1 MTDIQTRP
9 FSKNYRRG
17 RYLWNIDAR
26 VLIPPA
32 FNSGL
37 INQTVIAIG
46 ITVLC
51 VGGQELMKRTRR
63 GKKQYKDD
71 ETLGSRE
78 TWEFGYLYQGRS
90 WARFPSPPTPRGWLL
105 SWVPQAVRFPE
116 DKLNELRGLDAA
128 LYIRFLRGCFWFTL
142 LHVLTTFPIL
152 FPIHLE
158 FSEDDISTKSM
169 TRASI
174 SSLVGS
180 QHGKGLLW
188 IHICLLFW
196 VTLTWIA
203 NLLWIMHGTF
213 KMRAENIARRAQ
225 NPPTDKKYYP
235 HPHPQYFFTDIPPE
249 EVDFSNNGLRF
260 RTIMVTNI
268 PPQLRDE
275 KTLQEYFEYY
285 MSRKLEKPALGVNST
300 TQPGFINK
308 SLAFIFNHARKIP
321 AHLAR
326 SSEEDGITSGSQ
338 PNLDDKPVIER
349 VVVARKMTELSS
361 SLERR
366 EEILRSLETA
376 HIKLAQKA
384 LYDVKSAMKRK
395 EDLKPFARSNSR
407 AALIGP
413 KRKAVADVEQGDS
426 SQEGVLSEEERMD
439 LLVKTL
445 GPFVDEFGLMED
457 TGKLKKG
464 MNLSRA
470 AFRKLR
476 TEGSQDDDA
485 DTVISPASA
494 YPPSTP
500 GYKRRNKTVWD
511 ALLSLPRKTLHVYQ
525 PLVRLSHLFRGQTV
539 PAIDYYTAKLNA
551 VNSTITENRS
561 KSVDRYSPVSTA
573 FVTFAEPS
581 DARRACNYLAVHPHN
596 PLTCIVTMAPQYQ
609 DLDWIRVMKSS
620 YNVEFVKDWV
630 VSLGVWAFTIFW
642 LFPVSL
648 FVGLVSIQNISAFW
662 PGLRTYLDKHPWEEE
677 VLQSFVPTLLVA
689 LLALLIPLILL
700 LIAKKAHT
708 ILTLSALHDRIMTRY
723 YKFLIVNVLVFFC
736 VGTAAL
742 QSVLDTFRT
751 NTGSPDILNIVATS
765 FPSAGP
771 FYVGWLIFTLAMHG
785 GFEIALLGVS
795 SADHVSFYESP
806 GHTRA
811 VGIRP
816 RTLNFYYWLPTHLL
830 VIHVLLV
837 FSVLN
842 PFVLPFGCIYF
853 FVETGVMK
861 NQLIHVYAKHYE
873 GNGQLLLIRMIRY
886 SLDGVILAQAVF
898 LAYMVVLKK
907 EVNVGLSAFLI
918 AFTAVVKIYITRT
931 CRAMFEADDVAEAEI
946 RRTSKVDKADSRPK
960 AKTNERT
967 GHELLD
973 TSGQDPIATWRL
985 PAWVSFSYAT
995 LRHRPSHPQQR
1006 HPIPFRTAA
1015 HAESRLSR
1023 VRSLPTAS
1031 SRATPSSLN
1040 VKVSTS
1046 AAEHWETFS
1055 VPVPAPQTPVE
1066 TASGPVTPHPPP
1078 VPWDDLHNI
1087 DLPYDNPY
1095 YTRPI
1100 DNALWLP
1107 RDPCGVLNLD
1117 DTVDLKVAIASEPPA
1132 GQIGLGSW
1140 TAPAE
1145 TGSPASQTSSLPS
1158 SPTSE
1163 QDSLGIP
1170 FTSEPEQVDGS
1181 ESIALPGIL
1190 AKRAEAKDDVEDV
1203 TRERRP
1209 STFRRRP
1216 GTAESGGLSVRR
1228 PSNSLSGK
1236 PPPGSYRSFS
1246 ETLRP
1251 PGKSNSIMSLV
1262 IPTPIERSRSAG
1274 DPDARPD
1281 THAQAELALSDPNTT
1296 ASHISLEPPPL
1307 KRAQNISAFHAIQ
1320 HEVLAEERAAF
1331 QSRLEEEEAEAEKAR
1346 TQKSWLTSW
1355 MFKNLA
1361 PSR

>member
-1 MTDIQTRP
+1 
-9 FSKNYRRG
+9 
-17 RYLWNIDAR
+17 
-26 VLIPPA
+26 
-32 FNSGL
+32 
-37 INQTVIAIG
+37 
-46 ITVLC
+46 
-51 VGGQELMKRTRR
+51 
-63 GKKQYKDD
+63 
-71 ETLGSRE
+71 
-78 TWEFGYLYQGRS
+78 
-90 WARFPSPPTPRGWLL
+90 
-105 SWVPQAVRFPE
+105 
-116 DKLNELRGLDAA
+116 
-128 LYIRFLRGCFWFTL
+128 
-142 LHVLTTFPIL
+142 
-152 FPIHLE
+152 
-158 FSEDDISTKSM
+158 M

-203 NLLWIMHGTF
+203 NLFWIMHGAF

-235 HPHPQYFFTDIPPE
+235 HPHPQYSFTDIQPE
-249 EVDFSNNGLRF
+249 EVDFSNDGLRF

-321 AHLAR
+321 VQLAR
-326 SSEEDGITSGSQ
+326 SSDEDGPRSGSQ
-338 PNLDDKPVIER
+338 SNPDDKPVIER
-349 VVVARKMTELSS
+349 VVVTRKMTELSS
-361 SLERR
+361 LLERR
-366 EEILRSLETA
+366 EEILRLLETA

-407 AALIGP
+407 AALIGT
-413 KRKAVADVEQGDS
+413 KRKAVVDVEQGDG

-439 LLVKTL
+439 LLIKTL

-457 TGKLKKG
+457 TGKLKQG
-464 MNLSRA
+464 MKISRA

-476 TEGSQDDDA
+476 TEGSQDDDT
-485 DTVISPASA
+485 DTVVSPASA

-511 ALLSLPRKTLHVYQ
+511 ALLSLPRNTLHAYQ
-525 PLVRLSHLFRGQTV
+525 PLVRLSHLFRGKAV
-539 PAIDYYTAKLNA
+539 PSIDYYTAKLNLL
-551 VNSTITENRS
+551 NDLITENRS
-561 KSVDRYSPVSTA
+561 KPVNKYDPVSTA
-573 FVTFAEPS
+573 FVTFAKPG
-581 DARRACNYLAVHPHN
+581 DARKACNYLAVHPHN

-609 DLDWIRVMKSS
+609 DLDWVRVMKSS

-642 LFPVSL
+642 IFPVSL

-662 PGLRTYLDKHPWEEE
+662 PGLRTYLDKHPFEEE
-677 VLQSFVPTLLVA
+677 VIQSFVPTLLVA

-708 ILTLSALHDRIMTRY
+708 ILTLSGLHDRIMTRY

-785 GFEIALLGVS
+785 GFEIALLGVCS
-795 SADHVSFYESP
+795 RTRDLCHVLIPSYLASADHVSFYESP
-806 GHTRA
+806 GHTVSRSLCMSSNRSSVTPTRRKRA

-886 SLDGVILAQAVF
+886 SLDGLILAQAVF

-907 EVNVGLSAFLI
+907 EVNVGLAGFLI

-946 RRTSKVDKADSRPK
+946 VCGSGPTPATEEDIEGGQSRQP
-960 AKTNERT
+960 TEGENERT
-967 GHELLD
+967 GPELLD
-973 TSGQDPIATWRL
+973 TNGQDPKATWRL

-1006 HPIPFRTAA
+1006 HPIPFRTAG
-1015 HAESRLSR
+1015 HDESRFSR
-1023 VRSLPTAS
+1023 FRSLPTTS
-1031 SRATPSSLN
+1031 SMAIPSSLN

-1046 AAEHWETFS
+1046 AAEHWEAFS

-1078 VPWDDLHNI
+1078 VPWDDLYNI

-1095 YTRPI
+1095 YTRII

-1117 DTVDLKVAIASEPPA
+1117 DTVDLKVAIAFEPSA
-1132 GQIGLGSW
+1132 GQIGSW

-1158 SPTSE
+1158 SPSSE
-1163 QDSLGIP
+1163 PDSLTVP

-1181 ESIALPGIL
+1181 ESIDLPGIL
-1190 AKRAEAKDDVEDV
+1190 VKRAEAKDDVEDV
-1203 TRERRP
+1203 TRQRRP

-1216 GTAESGGLSVRR
+1216 STADSGGLLVRQ
-1228 PSNSLSGK
+1228 PSTSLSGK

-1251 PGKSNSIMSLV
+1251 PGKSNSIMSIV
-1262 IPTPIERSRSAG
+1262 SPTPIERSRSAG

-1296 ASHISLEPPPL
+1296 ASRISLEPPPL
-1307 KRAQNISAFHAIQ
+1307 KRAPNISANRAIY

-1331 QSRLEEEEAEAEKAR
+1331 QSRLEQEEAEAEKAR